1 MILKRLLALAAC
13 TMALQAGAA
22 DTIKIGLLTVD
33 AGPFVSIM
41 RHVTE
46 PTALAID
53 VLNAQGGALGRKY
66 EIVAQTYAGP
76 PAAATAAVNRLVK
89 QEGVSFLTG
98 FNTSSSALA
107 LGPQLAAL
115 HALLIDTSTAADELT
130 GKNCQ
135 ANYFRVSMIDS
146 MNMNA
151 LRTVVQQ
158 SGAKTWDLLMPDYAT
173 GHDFAKRFAAL
184 AQAQG
189 SAVQSTLFAPMATT
203 DFGSYIT
210 QLSNKPAE
218 GLAIVFPG
226 STGVMLSKQ
235 QAQFGLF
242 SKYKTVVSAFFTN
255 DMVID
260 AQGDSTVGVHAALGY
275 KWEMPGE
282 RNAAFV
288 KAFEARF
295 KRKPTYLDAD
305 SYQAMELL
313 HAAILKA
320 KSTDVAAVRAALSGL
335 KTTTVVGDV
344 EMRAADHQLL
354 RPVALVQVTKAG
366 DGKGAIT
373 LRSVEPIAHVA
384 EPASSECKL

>member
-1 MILKRLLALAAC
+1 MNLKKFVALATCAI
-13 TMALQAGAA
+13 ASHAGAA

-33 AGPFVSIM
+33 SGPFTFIM

-46 PTALAID
+46 PTALA
-53 VLNAQGGALGRKY
+53 VELFNAQGGALGRKY

-76 PAAATAAVNRLVK
+76 PAAAAAAVNRLVK

-98 FNTSSSALA
+98 FNTSSSALV
-107 LGPQLAAL
+107 LGPQLASL
-115 HALLIDTSTAADELT
+115 NALLIDSSTAADELT

-135 ANYFRVSMIDS
+135 ANYFRVSMTDS

-151 LRTVVQQ
+151 LRAVAKQ

-173 GHDFAKRFAAL
+173 GHDFAKRFTSL
-184 AQAQG
+184 VQAQG
-189 SAVQSTLFAPMATT
+189 GTVQATLFAPMATT

-210 QLSNKPAE
+210 QLSTKPADA
-218 GLAIVFPG
+218 LAIVFPG

-260 AQGDSTVGVHAALGY
+260 AQGDSTVGVYAALGY

-282 RNAAFV
+282 HNAAFV
-288 KAFEARF
+288 KAFEEHF

-305 SYQAMELL
+305 AYQSMELL
-313 HAAILKA
+313 NAAILKA
-320 KSTDVAAVRAALSGL
+320 RSTDVAAVRAALSGL
-335 KTTTVVGDV
+335 KMTTVVGDV

-354 RPVALVQVTKAG
+354 RPIALVQVTKAG
-366 DGKGAIT
+366 EGKGAIT
-373 LRSVEPIAHVA
+373 LRSVEPIARIA
-384 EPASSECKL
+384 DPASPECRL